1 MKFTQQQFDPILRS
15 LKYWSVG
22 GAITTVLLLAT
33 TTSGQD
39 SAPSYAPGSVNQD
52 QLTSVFNERQSDA
65 FELEDWSPPVTNAQA
80 PASTE
85 WVPPATEVASPVTQT
100 EQAFPLIGDDNGI
113 QLDQESPSDDLS
125 NEVLIAPPV
134 DFDDTADQESPS
146 FQAPSLNLDEPA
158 VSNQLVPF
166 ADIEQSAVV
175 EEPSSVI
182 EPSQSQTD
190 FEVDAS
196 PAIPQ
201 TAELVG
207 DELIEFDGDC
217 LECESAQGQVPMES
231 VEGEVYETYGSESAS
246 VGHCGCGI
254 VGCAAC
260 ARHAAGPR
268 RNSIVSEN
276 IGSRTVAAGKNVVSK
291 TLGAGRNVL
300 GTIHTQ
306 RGNPHVVTPVRN
318 VLGGISQRLAGNEEV
333 YAVGQLSFLSFS
345 RDYRGRGRQLTFG
358 VPNLFANGPDEGDFF
373 GVDVSYGRRR
383 AGGTGWEARY
393 IGFNPDSASDFSGQS
408 TLVYGGLAPPLN
420 DPATFGGF
428 TDPSVPQ
435 TFGLSGIGLNGFSAA
450 DVFNSG
456 LNSRV
461 TRDSEFGSFEF
472 NLLRAAAGGGRL
484 THGSSVIEL
493 FGGLRGVSFRE
504 TTTFSAGAV
513 QIPSISSAFY
523 ESEVQNSLFGLQVG
537 GRLEKPI
544 AKGWGWTFGTR
555 VGIYNNRIEN
565 RQRAQFVGD
574 DGSRSTPVL
583 LFGENAGRE
592 FDFEG
597 TDNELA
603 FLGELDF
610 GVTYQFRQATR
621 ARVGF
626 RGIAV
631 TNVADSAGQLED
643 SLFDV
648 DLISQ
653 PEAFQDLIVGGF
665 YFGVDHAF

>member
-1 MKFTQQQFDPILRS
+1 MKFTLLQFDPLLRS
-15 LKYWSVG
+15 LKYCSVG
-22 GAITTVLLLAT
+22 GAITTVLLFAT

-39 SAPSYAPGSVNQD
+39 AAPSYAPGSVNQD
-52 QLTSVFNERQSDA
+52 KLTSVFNERQSDA
-65 FELEDWSPPVTNAQA
+65 FELEDWAPPVTNAQA

-182 EPSQSQTD
+182 EPSQSPTD

-254 VGCAAC
+254 VGCTAC
-260 ARHAAGPR
+260 ARHASGPL

-276 IGSRTVAAGKNVVSK
+276 IGSRTVAVGKNVVSK
-291 TLGAGRNVL
+291 TLGAGKNFL
-300 GTIHTQ
+300 GTVHTQ

-318 VLGGISQRLAGNEEV
+318 VLGTINNRLAGNESV

-345 RDYRGRGRQLTFG
+345 RDYRGRGRQLTSG
-358 VPNLFANGPDEGDFF
+358 APNLFANGPDEGDFT
-373 GVDVSYGRRR
+373 GVDLNYGRRR
-383 AGGTGWEARY
+383 AGGSGWEARY
-393 IGFNPDSASDFSGQS
+393 IGFSPDQASDVSGSS
-408 TLVYGGLAPPLN
+408 TLVWGGLAPPLN
-420 DPATFGGF
+420 DPATFGGSI
-428 TDPSVPQ
+428 DPNTPQ
-435 TFGLSGIGLNGFSAA
+435 TFGLSGIGLDGSSMA
-450 DVFNSG
+450 DVFNSA
-456 LNSRV
+456 LNHRV

-472 NLLRAAAGGGRL
+472 NLLKAAAGGTRL
-484 THGSSVIEL
+484 TQGSSVIEV
-493 FGGLRGVSFRE
+493 FAGLRGVSFQE
-504 TTTFSAGAV
+504 TTTFSAGAI
-513 QIPSISSAFY
+513 QNASFPSSAFY
-523 ESEVQNSLFGLQVG
+523 ESDVQNSLFGLQVG

-544 AKGWGWTFGTR
+544 AKGWGMTFGTR
-555 VGIYNNRIEN
+555 VGIYNNRVES
-565 RQRAQFVGD
+565 RQRAQYIYA
-574 DGSRSTPVL
+574 DGSRDTPVL
-583 LFGENAGRE
+583 LFGDNAGDD

-597 TDNELA
+597 N
-603 FLGELDF
+603 
-610 GVTYQFRQATR
+610 R
-621 ARVGF
+621 
-626 RGIAV
+626 
-631 TNVADSAGQLED
+631 
-643 SLFDV
+643 
-648 DLISQ
+648 
-653 PEAFQDLIVGGF
+653 
-665 YFGVDHAF
+665 